1 MALDSVPSYPS
12 DLGSSRATTTRTPQQ
27 QRVSPR
33 KEERTW
39 TTDTYAPYDDG
50 HQWRKYGEKKL
61 SNSNFPSLW
70 EALHILFAHKSLLI
84 VVVVSFCKRF
94 YYRCTYKNDM
104 KCPATKQVQQKD
116 TNDPPMFSVTYFNHH
131 TCNSSSKI
139 VGSTPDTA
147 AQSSSRRAISIC
159 FNSHGTTSEQP
170 TFLSSSASL
179 LSPSM
184 QSYSSKQQPDMNT
197 YSRQFQWA
205 DTSSSTSNAPIKMEA
220 DDYAEASASASTTG
234 ALSRTLLPIG
244 QSRCIEYFHFL

>member
-1 MALDSVPSYPS
+1 MRS
-12 DLGSSRATTTRTPQQ
+12 
-27 QRVSPR
+27 
-33 KEERTW
+33 W
-39 TTDTYAPYDDG
+39 
-50 HQWRKYGEKKL
+50 L
-61 SNSNFPSLW
+61 S
-70 EALHILFAHKSLLI
+70 I
-84 VVVVSFCKRF
+84 CRF

-116 TNDPPMFSVTYFNHH
+116 TNDPPLFSVTYFNHH

-139 VGSTPDTA
+139 VGSTPDSTV
-147 AQSSSRRAISIC
+147 QSRKAISIC
-159 FNSHGTTSEQP
+159 FNSHGQTGEQP

-184 QSYSSKQQPDMNT
+184 QSYSSNQQPDMNT

-205 DTSSSTSNAPIKMEA
+205 DTSSSTSNAPVKMEA
-220 DDYAEASASASTTG
+220 DDYAEASASPSTTG

>member
-1 MALDSVPSYPS
+1 P
-12 DLGSSRATTTRTPQQ
+12 LGSPTYLVCSQELANSCGCFFLQKSTIIPHCHERQLEGDPK
-27 QRVSPR
+27 R
-33 KEERTW
+33 K
-39 TTDTYAPYDDG
+39 
-50 HQWRKYGEKKL
+50 KEKEMEIPL
-61 SNSNFPSLW
+61 
-70 EALHILFAHKSLLI
+70 
-84 VVVVSFCKRF
+84 F

-131 TCNSSSKI
+131 TCNSSKI

-184 QSYSSKQQPDMNT
+184 QSYSSNQQPDMNT

-205 DTSSSTSNAPIKMEA
+205 DTSSSTSNAPVKMEA
-220 DDYAEASASASTTG
+220 DDYAEASASPSTTG
-234 ALSRTLLPIG
+234 ALSRTLLPIDSS
-244 QSRCIEYFHFL
+244 QIFVLE

>member
-12 DLGSSRATTTRTPQQ
+12 DLGSSRATRTPQQ
-27 QRVSPR
+27 RVSTR

-61 SNSNFPSLW
+61 SNSNFP
-70 EALHILFAHKSLLI
+70 
-84 VVVVSFCKRF
+84 RF

-116 TNDPPMFSVTYFNHH
+116 TNDPPLFSVTYFNHH
-131 TCNSSSKI
+131 SCNSSSKN
-139 VGSTPDTA
+139 VGSTPDSV
-147 AQSSSRRAISIC
+147 AQSSSRKSISIC

-179 LSPSM
+179 LPPSI
-184 QSYSSKQQPDMNT
+184 QSYSSNQQPDRNAYT
-197 YSRQFQWA
+197 GQFQWA
-205 DTSSSTSNAPIKMEA
+205 DTSSSTSNAPVKMEV
-220 DDYAEASASASTTG
+220 DDYAEASVSPNANG

-244 QSRCIEYFHFL
+244 QSRCIEYFHFF

>member
-1 MALDSVPSYPS
+1 MALDSVSSYPS
-12 DLGSSRATTTRTPQQ
+12 DLESSRVTRTPQQ
-27 QRVSPR
+27 RVSKGPRQFVGVVPLIIVISGR

-61 SNSNFPSLW
+61 SNSNFP
-70 EALHILFAHKSLLI
+70 
-84 VVVVSFCKRF
+84 RF

-131 TCNSSSKI
+131 TCNGSSKI
-139 VGSTPDTA
+139 VGTNPDSA
-147 AQSSSRRAISIC
+147 AQSSSRKSFSIC
-159 FNSHGTTSEQP
+159 FNSHGTASERP

-179 LSPSM
+179 LSPSV
-184 QSYSSKQQPDMNT
+184 QSYSSNQQLDMNT
-197 YSRQFQWA
+197 YIRQFQWA
-205 DTSSSTSNAPIKMEA
+205 NTSSSTSNIPVKMEV
-220 DDYAEASASASTTG
+220 DDYAEASASPSTTG
-234 ALSRTLLPIG
+234 APSRTLLPIG

>member
-1 MALDSVPSYPS
+1 MALDSVPSCPS
-12 DLGSSRATTTRTPQQ
+12 DLGPSRPATSTRTPQQ

-61 SNSNFPSLW
+61 SNSNFP
-70 EALHILFAHKSLLI
+70 
-84 VVVVSFCKRF
+84 RF

-116 TNDPPMFSVTYFNHH
+116 TNDPPLFSVTYFNHH

-147 AQSSSRRAISIC
+147 AQSSSRKAISIC
-159 FNSHGTTSEQP
+159 FNSHGTTSGQP
-170 TFLSSSASL
+170 TFLSPSASL
-179 LSPSM
+179 LSPSI
-184 QSYSSKQQPDMNT
+184 QSYSSNQQPDMNT
-197 YSRQFQWA
+197 YSRQFQWT
-205 DTSSSTSNAPIKMEA
+205 DTSSSTGNAPVKTEA
-220 DDYAEASASASTTG
+220 DDYAEASASTNTTG

>member
-12 DLGSSRATTTRTPQQ
+12 DLGSTTTTPPQQ
-27 QRVSPR
+27 QRLSAR

-39 TTDTYAPYDDG
+39 TTATYAPYDDG

-61 SNSNFPSLW
+61 SNSNFP
-70 EALHILFAHKSLLI
+70 
-84 VVVVSFCKRF
+84 RF

-116 TNDPPMFSVTYFNHH
+116 TNDPPLFSVTYFNHH

-139 VGSTPDTA
+139 VGSTPDSA
-147 AQSSSRRAISIC
+147 AQSSSRKAISIC
-159 FNSHGTTSEQP
+159 FNSHGATSEQP

-179 LSPSM
+179 LSPSI
-184 QSYSSKQQPDMNT
+184 QSYSSNQQPDRNT
-197 YSRQFQWA
+197 YTRQFQWA
-205 DTSSSTSNAPIKMEA
+205 DTWSSTPTSNGPVKMEI
-220 DDYAEASASASTTG
+220 DDHAEASVSPSATG

-244 QSRCIEYFHFL
+244 QSRCIEYFQFL